1 MSMQDP
7 ISDMLT
13 VIRNGQQARKDVVSM
28 HSSKIKVAIAN
39 VLKEEGYIA
48 DYQVDNQDNKPVL
61 SVQLKYY
68 RGQPVISSIKRVSK
82 PSVRVYSGADTLP
95 KVLGGLG
102 VAIVTTSKGVMTDRA
117 ARAAGI
123 GGEVICFVE

>member
-13 VIRNGQQARKDVVSM
+13 IIRNGQQAKKDTVSM
-28 HSSKIKVAIAN
+28 HSSKIKVAIAQ

-48 DYQVDNQDNKPVL
+48 DYQVDSQAKPVL
-61 SVQLKYY
+61 SIKLKYY
-68 RGQPVISSIKRVSK
+68 RNQPVISSIKRVSK
-82 PSVRVYSGADTLP
+82 PGVRVYSGTADLP

-102 VAIVTTSKGVMTDRA
+102 VAIVTTSKGVMSDRA